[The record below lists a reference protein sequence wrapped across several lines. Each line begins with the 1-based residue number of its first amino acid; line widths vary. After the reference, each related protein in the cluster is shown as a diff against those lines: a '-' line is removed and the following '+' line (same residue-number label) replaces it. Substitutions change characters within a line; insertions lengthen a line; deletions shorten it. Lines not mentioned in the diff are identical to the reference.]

1 MENRTIKDT
10 ELDKVLEKVRLYA
23 LSPEGRSNI
32 TADLVT
38 SDSEIIEKRY
48 IKIDCFMNLLE
59 GSEPLD
65 TFPSIS
71 HLFEYVENTHAD
83 IKGEDIHKS
92 GEFLSSYFRVLR
104 FLKRDDEILEKD
116 DELAKEILSSL
127 DRDGEVFENHPRLRP
142 LIKAREEIKAER
154 QRFSLSY
161 MSQNRGIIQNDNP
174 LYKNERVVIP
184 LRADQRRSDDCYI
197 SGQSSSGATIFAEP
211 FKLVELN
218 NQVVISEERIR
229 AEKMRIKH
237 ELSEKVRFMIP
248 VLKEML
254 EFIIDFDF
262 HYTFALWAK
271 REKARHPQNGDYV
284 SLIEARHPLLG
295 KRAVP
300 ISVKLDKK
308 TKVLVLSGANAGGK
322 TVTMKTIA
330 LFSLINQICGFIPA
344 SELSTLPYFDQ
355 VLTDIGDGQ
364 SIENDASTFS
374 SHMANISYITRKSTP
389 RSLVI
394 LDELGSGTDPEEG
407 AALSISIL
415 RYMAK
420 HSRLTITTSHYG
432 QVKNFAYSESNMMN
446 ASMEFDEKS
455 SLPTYRV
462 LEGIPGDSHAIQ
474 AAIRAK
480 MPKEITKEATEALL
494 DGNETSAKIIT
505 SLLSKSRTLD
515 RKITEAE
522 RQRRAAEQSANDA
535 EMKLKELEEQKYRL
549 EKDGHKELNEY
560 LMQSRR
566 EMERLVMEIK
576 TGALTKD
583 KTKKVRTFLDKME
596 EKEKEL
602 SKSILEK
609 EDVYEDYSS
618 KEDRPFSVGD
628 EVFCGAAKTRGKI
641 LEERGKNRFFVSLE
655 NGLRMDV
662 KANMLRFA
670 TSEKK
675 NTVAHFQSQERKA
688 LYVMDVRG
696 MTLEEA
702 LEALDDQLESAL
714 LSSMTNFSIIHGY
727 GDGILSKGI
736 GDYLRRKREVDSI
749 AFARPEDGGM
759 GKTYV
764 TLKSS

>member
-10 ELDKVLEKVRLYA
+10 ELDKVLDKVRLYA
-23 LSPEGRSNI
+23 LSPEGKANI
-32 TADLVT
+32 TPDLV
-38 SDSEIIEKRY
+38 SQDREVLESRY
-48 IKIDCFMNLLE
+48 VKIDYFMNLLE
-59 GSEPLD
+59 GAEPLD

-71 HLFEYVENTHAD
+71 HIFEYVEKTHAD
-83 IKGEDIHKS
+83 IKGEDIYKS
-92 GEFLSSYFRVLR
+92 GMFLASYFRVLR
-104 FLKRDDEILEKD
+104 FLKKDEEILASDEELSKD
-116 DELAKEILSSL
+116 ILSSL
-127 DRDGEVFENHPRLRP
+127 DSEGEVNENHPRLRP

-161 MSQNRGIIQNDNP
+161 MSQNRNLIQNDNP
-174 LYKNERVVIP
+174 LFKNERVVIP
-184 LRADQRRSDDCYI
+184 IKADQKRSDDCYI
-197 SGQSSSGATIFAEP
+197 SGQSASGATLFAEP
-211 FKLVELN
+211 FHLVELN
-218 NQVVISEERIR
+218 NQVVLSEERIR

-237 ELSEKVRFMIP
+237 ELSEKVRFLVP
-248 VLKEML
+248 VLKKQL

-262 HYTFALWAK
+262 HYVFALWAK
-271 REKARHPQNGDYV
+271 REKARHPQFGNYV
-284 SLIEARHPLLG
+284 SLIDARHPLLG

-308 TKVLVLSGANAGGK
+308 TRVLVLSGANAGGK

-344 SELSTLPYFDQ
+344 DELSVLPYFDQ

-364 SIENDASTFS
+364 SIEESASTFS

-389 RSLVI
+389 KSLVI

-415 RYMAK
+415 RYMSK
-420 HSRLTITTSHYG
+420 HSALTITTSHYG
-432 QVKNFAYSESNMMN
+432 QVKNFAYSEANMMN

-455 SLPTYRV
+455 SLPTYKV

-480 MPKEITKEATEALL
+480 MPKEITREATEALSE
-494 DGNETSAKIIT
+494 GSETSARIIT

-522 RQRRAAEQSANDA
+522 LQRRNAEAKALDA
-535 EMKLKELEEQKYRL
+535 EKRLKELEEQKYRL

-560 LMQSRR
+560 LSKSRR
-566 EMERLVMEIK
+566 DMERLVMEVK
-576 TGALTKD
+576 TGTLTKE

-602 SKSILEK
+602 SKNISEK
-609 EDVYEDYSS
+609 EEVYEDYSS
-618 KEDRPFSVGD
+618 SDDRPLVVGD
-628 EVFCGAAKTRGKI
+628 EVFCGTAKTRGKI
-641 LEERGKNRFFVSLE
+641 LEVRGKNKFFVSLE
-655 NGLRMDV
+655 NGLRMEV
-662 KANMLRFA
+662 KGNMLCHA
-670 TSEKK
+670 VMEKK
-675 NTVAHFQSQERKA
+675 NTVAHFQSQEKKA

-696 MTLEEA
+696 MTLLEA
-702 LEALDDQLESAL
+702 LEALENQMEAAL
-714 LSSMTNFSIIHGY
+714 LSGMTNFSIIHGY

-736 GDYLRRKREVDSI
+736 GDYLRRRREVESA

>member
-1 MENRTIKDT
+1 MESRTIRDT
-10 ELDKVLEKVRLYA
+10 ELDKVLDKVKLYA
-23 LSPEGRSNI
+23 LSPEGRANI
-32 TADLVT
+32 TPDLVT
-38 SDSEIIEKRY
+38 SDREVLDNRY
-48 IKIDCFMNLLE
+48 IKIDEFMNLLE
-59 GSEPLD
+59 GAEPLD

-71 HLFEYVENTHAD
+71 NIFEHVERTHAD
-83 IKGEDIHKS
+83 IKGEDVYKA
-92 GEFLSSYFRVLR
+92 GVFLSSYFTVLR
-104 FLKRDDEILEKD
+104 FLKRDEDILES
-116 DELAKEILSSL
+116 DEELSRDILSSL
-127 DRDGEVFENHPRLRP
+127 DSQGDVNENHPRLRP

-161 MSQNRGIIQNDNP
+161 MSQNRNLIQNDNP

-184 LRADQRRSDDCYI
+184 IKADQKRGDDCYI
-197 SGQSSSGATIFAEP
+197 SGQSSSGATLFAEP
-211 FKLVELN
+211 FQLVELN
-218 NQVVISEERIR
+218 NQVVLSEERIR

-237 ELSEKVRFMIP
+237 ELSDKVRYLVP
-248 VLKEML
+248 VLKKQL

-262 HYTFALWAK
+262 HYVFALWAK
-271 REKARHPQNGDYV
+271 REKARHPQYGSYV
-284 SLIEARHPLLG
+284 SLLDARHPLLG

-300 ISVKLDKK
+300 ISVKLEKN
-308 TKVLVLSGANAGGK
+308 TRVLVLSGANAGGK

-330 LFSLINQICGFIPA
+330 LFSLLNQICGFIPA
-344 SELSTLPYFDQ
+344 DELSVLPYFDQ

-364 SIENDASTFS
+364 SIEQAASTFS
-374 SHMANISYITRKSTP
+374 SHMANIAYITRKSTP
-389 RSLVI
+389 KSLVI

-420 HSRLTITTSHYG
+420 HSYLTVTTSHYG
-432 QVKNFAYSESNMMN
+432 QVKNFAYSESNMVN

-480 MPKEITKEATEALL
+480 MPKEITKEATEALSE
-494 DGNETSAKIIT
+494 GSETSAKIIT

-522 RQRRAAEQSANDA
+522 LQRRNAEAKAQDA
-535 EMKLKELEEQKYRL
+535 EKRLRELEEQKYRL
-549 EKDGHKELNEY
+549 EKDGHRELNDY
-560 LMQSRR
+560 LSRTR
-566 EMERLVMEIK
+566 KDMERLVMEVK
-576 TGALTKD
+576 TGTLTKE
-583 KTKKVRTFLDKME
+583 KTKKVKTFLDSV
-596 EKEKEL
+596 EKKEREL
-602 SKSILEK
+602 SDNIQSK
-609 EDVYEDYSS
+609 EEIFEDYSS
-618 KEDRPFSVGD
+618 KDERPLVVGD

-641 LEERGKNRFFVSLE
+641 LEVRTKNRFYVSLE
-655 NGLRMDV
+655 NGLRMEV
-662 KANMLRFA
+662 KGNMLQHARE
-670 TSEKK
+670 EKK
-675 NTVAHFQSQERKA
+675 NSVAHFASTEKKA

-696 MTLEEA
+696 MTLQEA
-702 LEALDDQLESAL
+702 LEALENQLEAAL
-714 LSSMTNFSIIHGY
+714 LSGTTNFSIIHGY

-736 GDYLRRKREVDSI
+736 GEYLRKRREVESA

>member
-10 ELDKVLEKVRLYA
+10 ELDKVLEKVRLYS
-23 LSPEGRSNI
+23 LSPEGKANI
-32 TADLVT
+32 TPDLV
-38 SDSEIIEKRY
+38 SHDREVLDARY
-48 IKIDCFMNLLE
+48 VKIDYFMNLLE
-59 GSEPLD
+59 GAEPLD
-65 TFPSIS
+65 TFPSIRDI
-71 HLFEYVENTHAD
+71 FEYVEKTHAD
-83 IKGEDIHKS
+83 IKGEDIYKA

-104 FLKRDDEILEKD
+104 FLKRDEDILASDEDLSRD
-116 DELAKEILSSL
+116 ILSSL
-127 DRDGEVFENHPRLRP
+127 DSQGEVNENHPRLRP
-142 LIKAREEIKAER
+142 LIRAREEVKAER

-161 MSQNRGIIQNDNP
+161 MSQNRNLIQNDNP

-184 LRADQRRSDDCYI
+184 IKADQKRSDDCYI
-197 SGQSSSGATIFAEP
+197 SGQSASGATLFAEP
-211 FKLVELN
+211 FQLVELN

-237 ELSEKVRFMIP
+237 ELSDKVRFLVP
-248 VLKEML
+248 VLKKQL
-254 EFIIDFDF
+254 EFVIDFDF
-262 HYTFALWAK
+262 HYVFALWAK
-271 REKARHPQNGDYV
+271 REKARHPQHGNYV
-284 SLIEARHPLLG
+284 SLLDARHPLLG

-300 ISVKLDKK
+300 ISVKLDKN
-308 TKVLVLSGANAGGK
+308 TRVLVLSGANAGGK

-344 SELSTLPYFDQ
+344 NELSVLPYFDQ

-364 SIENDASTFS
+364 SIEESASTFS

-415 RYMAK
+415 RYMSR
-420 HSRLTITTSHYG
+420 HSALTITTSHYG
-432 QVKNFAYSESNMMN
+432 QVKNFAYSEANMIN

-455 SLPTYRV
+455 SLPTYKV

-480 MPKEITKEATEALL
+480 MPKEITREAQASLSE
-494 DGNETSAKIIT
+494 GSETSAKIIT

-522 RQRRAAEQSANDA
+522 LQRRNAEAKALDA
-535 EMKLKELEEQKYRL
+535 EKRLKELEEQKYRL
-549 EKDGHKELNEY
+549 EKDGHKELNAY
-560 LMQSRR
+560 LSKSRKD
-566 EMERLVMEIK
+566 MERLVMEVK
-576 TGALTKD
+576 TGTLTKE
-583 KTKKVRTFLDKME
+583 KTKKVRSFLDKME

-602 SKSILEK
+602 SKNISAK
-609 EDVYEDYSS
+609 EEVYEDYSS
-618 KEDRPFSVGD
+618 TDDRPLNVGD

-641 LEERGKNRFFVSLE
+641 VELRGKNRFFVSLE
-655 NGLRMDV
+655 NGLRMEV
-662 KANMLRFA
+662 KGNMLRHA
-670 TSEKK
+670 VEEKK
-675 NTVAHFQSQERKA
+675 NSVAHFQSQERKA
-688 LYVMDVRG
+688 QYVMDVRG
-696 MTLEEA
+696 MTLQEA
-702 LEALDDQLESAL
+702 LEALTNQIEAAL
-714 LSSMTNFSIIHGY
+714 LSGMTNFSIIHGY

-736 GDYLRRKREVDSI
+736 GEYLKHRREVESA